1 MFSLLADDNDAD
13 NLEFLL
19 QNKVRKSDDSY
30 QCRMCSKSIKRIS
43 DVKKHMAIVH
53 SVGALPESADVNSLM
68 TSSVRVLE
76 NGHHLCLIC
85 DKTNKQRG
93 SMQPH
98 MREVHAKCEE
108 YLCPY
113 CNARFS
119 SRSVFYSHFMRV
131 HKTDVPDKISNF
143 RVK

>member
-1 MFSLLADDNDAD
+1 MGCLQICLLAVPHSTLLNVVLLVDVAAVHPPPHAD
-13 NLEFLL
+13 W
-19 QNKVRKSDDSY
+19 R
-30 QCRMCSKSIKRIS
+30 
-43 DVKKHMAIVH
+43 
-53 SVGALPESADVNSLM
+53 SLM
-68 TSSVRVLE
+68 VSSVRVLAS
-76 NGHHLCLIC
+76 GRHLCLIC

-93 SMQPH
+93 SMQRH

-113 CNARFS
+113 CHSRFS

>member
-1 MFSLLADDNDAD
+1 MNVVLLVDVAAAHPPAPADW
-13 NLEFLL
+13 
-19 QNKVRKSDDSY
+19 R
-30 QCRMCSKSIKRIS
+30 
-43 DVKKHMAIVH
+43 
-53 SVGALPESADVNSLM
+53 SLM
-68 TSSVRVLE
+68 ASSVRVLAS
-76 NGHHLCLIC
+76 GRHLCLIC

-93 SMQPH
+93 SMQRH